1 MISKLHQLN
10 LHDKIK
16 YIYATVIKFMILSGI
31 VSIIGLSL
39 LDIRFNSYVKGAQ
52 KANNAAKESI
62 IDISSAARNIRE
74 MALNDDSSTYENY
87 KNNVKT
93 VLTDSQTQL
102 DIIKNTNIIDDD
114 LYNQYVKALNE
125 WGNIGYDIINQIE
138 KGDLASAKNKIHTVC
153 TPALNN
159 LMSIADK
166 MEDETNKEADQAILL
181 SNVVAVIGGVAIV
194 LFIVIASLISKKIG
208 AKITEMIIEPLRDI
222 DNVAKDLANGNL
234 HSELTYH
241 SDHSDDELGTLAH
254 SLRKS
259 IRTLSSYVDDI
270 KRSMQ
275 EFSHGNFDVKPE
287 VEWKGDF
294 EEILHA
300 FMSFEASMADIV
312 KNLQRVADQ
321 VAEGSEQI
329 AASSTELAEGAT
341 NQAASVEELTAS
353 LASVSE
359 RVAQNSQNARAI
371 SGRVDELGTQL
382 YESNGK
388 MSEMVTSMSEIEKA
402 SKEISKI
409 IETINQIAS
418 QTNLLAL
425 NASIEAARAGD
436 AGKGFAVVA
445 DQVSALAAQS
455 AEAAKESASLI
466 DTSVAAV
473 EKGMVIANDTASQ
486 LGAVVDNSRHIV
498 DEVNNIADVLNT
510 QTEAIKQVDDGVEAI
525 NDVVQTNSATSQECA
540 AASQDM
546 STQADT
552 LRGLIATLKIAHFKK
567 NNNK

>member
-166 MEDETNKEADQAILL
+166 MEDETNKEADQAILS
-181 SNVVAVIGGVAIV
+181 SNVVVVIGGVAIV

-222 DNVAKDLANGNL
+222 DNVAKDLASGNL

-241 SDHSDDELGTLAH
+241 SDDELGALAH

-294 EEILHA
+294 EEILDA
-300 FMSFEASMADIV
+300 FMSFEASMADLV
-312 KNLQRVADQ
+312 KHLQRVADQ

-329 AASSTELAEGAT
+329 ASSSTELAEGAT

-359 RVAQNSQNARAI
+359 SVAQNSQNAREI
-371 SGRVDELGTQL
+371 SGKVNELGTQL
-382 YESNGK
+382 DESNGK
-388 MSEMVTSMSEIEKA
+388 MGEMVTSMSEIEKA

-486 LGAVVDNSRHIV
+486 LGVVVDNSRHIV

-510 QTEAIKQVDDGVEAI
+510 QTETIKQVDDGIEDI

-567 NNNK
+567 K

>member
-181 SNVVAVIGGVAIV
+181 SNVVAVIGGMAIV

-208 AKITEMIIEPLRDI
+208 AKITEMIIEPIRDI

-234 HSELTYH
+234 HSELTY
-241 SDHSDDELGTLAH
+241 HSDDELGTLAH

-294 EEILHA
+294 EEILQA
-300 FMSFEASMADIV
+300 FMSFEASMADLV

-425 NASIEAARAGD
+425 NASIEAAELAD

>member
-125 WGNIGYDIINQIE
+125 WGSIGYDIINQIE

-166 MEDETNKEADQAILL
+166 MEDETNKEANQAILS

-208 AKITEMIIEPLRDI
+208 AKITEMIIEPLREI
-222 DNVAKDLANGNL
+222 DNVAKDLASGNL

-241 SDHSDDELGTLAH
+241 SDDELGALAH

-294 EEILHA
+294 EEILDA
-300 FMSFEASMADIV
+300 FMSFEASMADLV
-312 KNLQRVADQ
+312 KHLQRVADQ

-329 AASSTELAEGAT
+329 ASSSTELAEGAT

-359 RVAQNSQNARAI
+359 SVAQNSQNAREI
-371 SGRVDELGTQL
+371 SGKVNELGTQL
-382 YESNGK
+382 DESNGK
-388 MSEMVTSMSEIEKA
+388 MGEMVTSMSEIEKA

-486 LGAVVDNSRHIV
+486 LGVVVDNSRHIV

-510 QTEAIKQVDDGVEAI
+510 QTETIKQVDDGIEDI

-567 NNNK
+567 NNS

>member
-31 VSIIGLSL
+31 VSIIGSSL

-125 WGNIGYDIINQIE
+125 WGSIGYDIINQIE

-166 MEDETNKEADQAILL
+166 MEDETNKEANQAILS

-208 AKITEMIIEPLRDI
+208 AKITEMIIEPLREI
-222 DNVAKDLANGNL
+222 DNVAKDLASGNL

-241 SDHSDDELGTLAH
+241 SDDELGALAH

-294 EEILHA
+294 EEILDA
-300 FMSFEASMADIV
+300 FMSFEASMADLV
-312 KNLQRVADQ
+312 KHLQRVADQ

-329 AASSTELAEGAT
+329 ASSSTELAEGAT

-359 RVAQNSQNARAI
+359 SVAQNSQNARAI
-371 SGRVDELGTQL
+371 SGKVNELGTQL
-382 YESNGK
+382 DESNGK
-388 MSEMVTSMSEIEKA
+388 MGEMVTSMSEIEKA

-486 LGAVVDNSRHIV
+486 LGVVVDNSRHIV

-510 QTEAIKQVDDGVEAI
+510 QTETIKQVDDGIEDI

-567 NNNK
+567 K

>member
-222 DNVAKDLANGNL
+222 DNVAKDLASGNL

-241 SDHSDDELGTLAH
+241 SDDELGALAH

-294 EEILHA
+294 EEILQA
-300 FMSFEASMADIV
+300 FMSFEASMADLV
-312 KNLQRVADQ
+312 KHLQRVADQ

-329 AASSTELAEGAT
+329 ASSSTELAEGAT

-359 RVAQNSQNARAI
+359 SVAQNSQNAREI
-371 SGRVDELGTQL
+371 SGKVNELGTQL
-382 YESNGK
+382 DESNGK
-388 MSEMVTSMSEIEKA
+388 MGEMVTSMSEIEKA

-486 LGAVVDNSRHIV
+486 LGVVVDNSRHIV

-510 QTEAIKQVDDGVEAI
+510 QTETIKQVDDGIEDI

-567 NNNK
+567 K

>member
-16 YIYATVIKFMILSGI
+16 YIYVTVIKFMILSGI

-208 AKITEMIIEPLRDI
+208 AKITEMIIEALRDI
-222 DNVAKDLANGNL
+222 DNVAKDLASGNL
-234 HSELTYH
+234 HSELTY
-241 SDHSDDELGTLAH
+241 HSDDELGTLAH

-294 EEILHA
+294 EEILQA
-300 FMSFEASMADIV
+300 FMSFEASMADLV
-312 KNLQRVADQ
+312 KHLQRVADQ

-329 AASSTELAEGAT
+329 ASSSTELAEGAT

-359 RVAQNSQNARAI
+359 SVAQNSQNAREI
-371 SGRVDELGTQL
+371 SGKVNELGTQL
-382 YESNGK
+382 DESNGK
-388 MSEMVTSMSEIEKA
+388 MGEMVTSMGEIEKA

-486 LGAVVDNSRHIV
+486 LGVVVDNSRHIV

-510 QTEAIKQVDDGVEAI
+510 QTETIKQVDDGIEDI

-567 NNNK
+567 K

>member
-39 LDIRFNSYVKGAQ
+39 LDIRFNAYVKGAQ

-181 SNVVAVIGGVAIV
+181 SNVVAVIGGMAIV

-208 AKITEMIIEPLRDI
+208 AKITEMIIEPIRDI

-234 HSELTYH
+234 HSELTY
-241 SDHSDDELGTLAH
+241 HSDDELGTLAH

-294 EEILHA
+294 EEILQA
-300 FMSFEASMADIV
+300 FMSFEASMADLV
-312 KNLQRVADQ
+312 KHLQRVADQ

-329 AASSTELAEGAT
+329 ASSSTELAEGAT

-359 RVAQNSQNARAI
+359 RVAQNSQNARTI
-371 SGRVDELGTQL
+371 SGKVDELGTQL

-510 QTEAIKQVDDGVEAI
+510 QTEAIKQVDEGVEAI

>member
-52 KANNAAKESI
+52 KANNATKESI

-125 WGNIGYDIINQIE
+125 WGSIGYDIINQIE

-166 MEDETNKEADQAILL
+166 MEDETNKEANQAILS

-208 AKITEMIIEPLRDI
+208 AKITEMIIEPLREI
-222 DNVAKDLANGNL
+222 DNVAKDLASGNL

-241 SDHSDDELGTLAH
+241 SDDELGALAH

-294 EEILHA
+294 EEILDA
-300 FMSFEASMADIV
+300 FMSFEASMADLV
-312 KNLQRVADQ
+312 KHLQRVADQ

-329 AASSTELAEGAT
+329 ASSSTELAEGAT

-359 RVAQNSQNARAI
+359 SVAQNSQNARAI
-371 SGRVDELGTQL
+371 SGKVNELGTQL
-382 YESNGK
+382 DESNGK
-388 MSEMVTSMSEIEKA
+388 MGEMVTSMSEIEKA

-486 LGAVVDNSRHIV
+486 LGVVVDNSRHIV

-510 QTEAIKQVDDGVEAI
+510 QTETIKQVDDGIEDI

>member
-16 YIYATVIKFMILSGI
+16 YFYATVIKFMILSGI
-31 VSIIGLSL
+31 VSIICLSL

-241 SDHSDDELGTLAH
+241 SDDELGTLAH
-254 SLRKS
+254 SLCKS

-300 FMSFEASMADIV
+300 FMSFEASMADLV
-312 KNLQRVADQ
+312 KHLQRVADQ

-329 AASSTELAEGAT
+329 ASSSTELAEGAT

-359 RVAQNSQNARAI
+359 RVAQNSQNAREI
-371 SGRVDELGTQL
+371 SGKVNELGTQL
-382 YESNGK
+382 DESNGK
-388 MSEMVTSMSEIEKA
+388 MGEMVTSMGEIEKA

-486 LGAVVDNSRHIV
+486 LGVVVDNSRHIV

-510 QTEAIKQVDDGVEAI
+510 QTETIKQVDDGIEDI

>member
-16 YIYATVIKFMILSGI
+16 CIYATVIKFMILSGI

-241 SDHSDDELGTLAH
+241 SDDELGTLAH

-294 EEILHA
+294 EEILQA
-300 FMSFEASMADIV
+300 FMSFEASMADLV

>member
-114 LYNQYVKALNE
+114 LYNQYVKAINE

-208 AKITEMIIEPLRDI
+208 AKITEMIIEPIRDI

-234 HSELTYH
+234 HSELTY
-241 SDHSDDELGTLAH
+241 HSDDELGTLAH

-294 EEILHA
+294 EEILQA
-300 FMSFEASMADIV
+300 FMSFEASMADLV
-312 KNLQRVADQ
+312 KHLQRVADQ

-329 AASSTELAEGAT
+329 ASSSTELAEGAT

-353 LASVSE
+353 LANVSE
-359 RVAQNSQNARAI
+359 RVAQNSQNARTI
-371 SGRVDELGTQL
+371 SGKVDELGTQL

-388 MSEMVTSMSEIEKA
+388 MSEMVISMSEIEKA

-510 QTEAIKQVDDGVEAI
+510 QTEAIKQVDEGVEAI

>member
-125 WGNIGYDIINQIE
+125 WGSIGYDIINQIE

-166 MEDETNKEADQAILL
+166 MEDETNKEANQAILS

-208 AKITEMIIEPLRDI
+208 AKITEMIIEPLREI
-222 DNVAKDLANGNL
+222 DNVAKDLASGNL

-241 SDHSDDELGTLAH
+241 SDDELGALAH
-254 SLRKS
+254 SLRKP

-294 EEILHA
+294 EEILDA
-300 FMSFEASMADIV
+300 FMSFEASMADLV
-312 KNLQRVADQ
+312 KHLQRVADQ

-329 AASSTELAEGAT
+329 ASSSTELAEGAT

-359 RVAQNSQNARAI
+359 SVAQNSQNARAI
-371 SGRVDELGTQL
+371 SGKVNELGTQL
-382 YESNGK
+382 DESNGK
-388 MSEMVTSMSEIEKA
+388 MGEMVTSMSEIEKA

-486 LGAVVDNSRHIV
+486 LGVVVDNSRHIV

-510 QTEAIKQVDDGVEAI
+510 QTETIKQVDDGIEDI

-567 NNNK
+567 K

>member
-166 MEDETNKEADQAILL
+166 MEDETNKEANQAILL

-222 DNVAKDLANGNL
+222 DNVAKDLASGNL
-234 HSELTYH
+234 HSELTY
-241 SDHSDDELGTLAH
+241 HSDDELGTLAH

-294 EEILHA
+294 EEILDV
-300 FMSFEASMADIV
+300 FMSFEASMADLV
-312 KNLQRVADQ
+312 KHLQRVADQ

-329 AASSTELAEGAT
+329 ASSSTELAEGAT

-359 RVAQNSQNARAI
+359 SVAQNSQNAREI
-371 SGRVDELGTQL
+371 SGKVNELGTQL
-382 YESNGK
+382 DESNGK
-388 MSEMVTSMSEIEKA
+388 MGEMVTSMSEIEKA

-486 LGAVVDNSRHIV
+486 LGVVVDNSRHIV

-510 QTEAIKQVDDGVEAI
+510 QTETIKQVDDGIEDI

>member
-125 WGNIGYDIINQIE
+125 WGSIGYDIINQIE

-166 MEDETNKEADQAILL
+166 MEDETNKEANQAILS

-208 AKITEMIIEPLRDI
+208 AKITEMIIEPLREI
-222 DNVAKDLANGNL
+222 DNVAKDLASGNL

-241 SDHSDDELGTLAH
+241 SDDELGALAH

-294 EEILHA
+294 EEILDA
-300 FMSFEASMADIV
+300 FMSFEASMADLV
-312 KNLQRVADQ
+312 KHLQRVADQ

-329 AASSTELAEGAT
+329 ASSSTELAEGAT

-359 RVAQNSQNARAI
+359 SVAQNSQNARAI
-371 SGRVDELGTQL
+371 SGKVNELGTQL
-382 YESNGK
+382 DESNGK

-486 LGAVVDNSRHIV
+486 LGVVVDNSRHIV

-510 QTEAIKQVDDGVEAI
+510 QTETIKQVDDGIEDI

-567 NNNK
+567 K

>member
-52 KANNAAKESI
+52 KANDAAKESI

-87 KNNVKT
+87 KNNVKA

-222 DNVAKDLANGNL
+222 DNVAKDLASGNL

-241 SDHSDDELGTLAH
+241 SDDELGALAH

-294 EEILHA
+294 EEILDA
-300 FMSFEASMADIV
+300 FMSFEASMADLV
-312 KNLQRVADQ
+312 KHLQRVADQ

-329 AASSTELAEGAT
+329 ASSSTELAEGAT

-359 RVAQNSQNARAI
+359 SVAQNSQNAREI
-371 SGRVDELGTQL
+371 SGKVNELGTQL
-382 YESNGK
+382 DESNGK
-388 MSEMVTSMSEIEKA
+388 MGEMVTSMGEIEKA

-486 LGAVVDNSRHIV
+486 LGVVVDNSRHIV

-510 QTEAIKQVDDGVEAI
+510 QTETIKQVDDGIEDI

-567 NNNK
+567 K

>member
-1 MISKLHQLN
+1 MISKVHQLN

-222 DNVAKDLANGNL
+222 DNVAKDLASGNL
-234 HSELTYH
+234 HSELTY
-241 SDHSDDELGTLAH
+241 HSDDELGTLAH

-294 EEILHA
+294 EEILQA
-300 FMSFEASMADIV
+300 FMSFEASMADLV
-312 KNLQRVADQ
+312 KHLQRVADQ

-329 AASSTELAEGAT
+329 ASSSTELAEGAT

-359 RVAQNSQNARAI
+359 SVAQNSQNAREI
-371 SGRVDELGTQL
+371 SGKVNELGTQL
-382 YESNGK
+382 DESNGK
-388 MSEMVTSMSEIEKA
+388 MGEMVTSMGEIEKA

-486 LGAVVDNSRHIV
+486 LGVVVDNSRHIV

-510 QTEAIKQVDDGVEAI
+510 QTETIKQVDDGIEDI

>member
-125 WGNIGYDIINQIE
+125 WGSIGYDIINQIE

-166 MEDETNKEADQAILL
+166 MEDETNKEAEQAILS

-194 LFIVIASLISKKIG
+194 LFIVIASFISKKIG

-222 DNVAKDLANGNL
+222 DNVAKDLASGNL

-241 SDHSDDELGTLAH
+241 SDDELGALAH

-287 VEWKGDF
+287 VERKGDF
-294 EEILHA
+294 EEILDA
-300 FMSFEASMADIV
+300 FMSFEASMADLV
-312 KNLQRVADQ
+312 KHLQRVADQ

-329 AASSTELAEGAT
+329 ASSSTELAEGAT

-359 RVAQNSQNARAI
+359 SVAQNSQNAREI
-371 SGRVDELGTQL
+371 SGKVNELGTQL
-382 YESNGK
+382 DESNGK
-388 MSEMVTSMSEIEKA
+388 MGEMVTSMSEIEKA

-486 LGAVVDNSRHIV
+486 LGVVVDNSRHIV

-510 QTEAIKQVDDGVEAI
+510 QTETIKQVDDGIEDI

-567 NNNK
+567 K

>member
-87 KNNVKT
+87 KNNVKI

-166 MEDETNKEADQAILL
+166 MEDETNKEANQAILL

-222 DNVAKDLANGNL
+222 DNVAKDLASGNL
-234 HSELTYH
+234 HSELTY
-241 SDHSDDELGTLAH
+241 HSDDELGTLAH

-294 EEILHA
+294 EEILQA
-300 FMSFEASMADIV
+300 FMSFEASMADLV
-312 KNLQRVADQ
+312 KHLQRVADQ

-329 AASSTELAEGAT
+329 ASSSTELAEGAT

-359 RVAQNSQNARAI
+359 SVAQNSQNAREI
-371 SGRVDELGTQL
+371 SGKVNELGTQL
-382 YESNGK
+382 DESNGK
-388 MSEMVTSMSEIEKA
+388 MGEMVTSMSEIEKA

-486 LGAVVDNSRHIV
+486 LGVVVDNSRHIV

-510 QTEAIKQVDDGVEAI
+510 QTETIKQVDDGIEDI

-567 NNNK
+567 K

>member
-31 VSIIGLSL
+31 VSIICLSL

-87 KNNVKT
+87 KNSVKT

-241 SDHSDDELGTLAH
+241 SDDELGTLAH

-300 FMSFEASMADIV
+300 FMSFEASMADLV
-312 KNLQRVADQ
+312 KHLQRVADQ

-329 AASSTELAEGAT
+329 ASSSTELAEGAT

-359 RVAQNSQNARAI
+359 RVAQNSQNAREI
-371 SGRVDELGTQL
+371 SGKVNELGTQL
-382 YESNGK
+382 DESNGK
-388 MSEMVTSMSEIEKA
+388 MGEMVTSMGEIEKA

-486 LGAVVDNSRHIV
+486 LGVVVDNSRHIV

-510 QTEAIKQVDDGVEAI
+510 QTETIKQVDDGIEDI

>member
-52 KANNAAKESI
+52 KANDAAKESI

-87 KNNVKT
+87 KNNVKA

-125 WGNIGYDIINQIE
+125 WGSIGYDIINQIE

-159 LMSIADK
+159 LMSIVDK
-166 MEDETNKEADQAILL
+166 MEDETNKEANQAILS

-222 DNVAKDLANGNL
+222 DNVAKDLASGNL

-241 SDHSDDELGTLAH
+241 SDDELGALAH

-294 EEILHA
+294 EEILDA
-300 FMSFEASMADIV
+300 FMSFEASMADLV
-312 KNLQRVADQ
+312 KHLQRVADQ

-329 AASSTELAEGAT
+329 ASSSTELAEGAT

-359 RVAQNSQNARAI
+359 SVAQNSQNAREI
-371 SGRVDELGTQL
+371 SGKVNELGTQL
-382 YESNGK
+382 DESNGK
-388 MSEMVTSMSEIEKA
+388 MGEMVTSMSEIEKA

-486 LGAVVDNSRHIV
+486 LGVVVDNSRHIV

-510 QTEAIKQVDDGVEAI
+510 QTETIKQVDDGIEDI

-567 NNNK
+567 K

>member
-52 KANNAAKESI
+52 KANNATKESI

-159 LMSIADK
+159 LMSIVDK
-166 MEDETNKEADQAILL
+166 MEDETNKEADQAILS

-222 DNVAKDLANGNL
+222 DNVAKDLASGNL

-241 SDHSDDELGTLAH
+241 SDDELGALAH

-294 EEILHA
+294 EEILQA
-300 FMSFEASMADIV
+300 FMSFEASMADLV
-312 KNLQRVADQ
+312 KHLQRVADQ

-329 AASSTELAEGAT
+329 ASSSTELAEGAT

-359 RVAQNSQNARAI
+359 RVAQNSQNAREI
-371 SGRVDELGTQL
+371 SGKVNELGTQL
-382 YESNGK
+382 DESNGK
-388 MSEMVTSMSEIEKA
+388 MGEMVTSMGEIEKA

-486 LGAVVDNSRHIV
+486 LGVVVDNSRHIV

-510 QTEAIKQVDDGVEAI
+510 QTETIKQVDDGIEDI

-567 NNNK
+567 K

>member
-222 DNVAKDLANGNL
+222 DNVAKDLASGNL
-234 HSELTYH
+234 HSELTY
-241 SDHSDDELGTLAH
+241 HSDDELGTLAH

-275 EFSHGNFDVKPE
+275 EFSHGNFEVKPE

-294 EEILHA
+294 EEILQA
-300 FMSFEASMADIV
+300 FMSFEASMADLV
-312 KNLQRVADQ
+312 KHLQRVADQ

-329 AASSTELAEGAT
+329 ASSSTELAEGAT

-359 RVAQNSQNARAI
+359 SVAQNSQNAREI
-371 SGRVDELGTQL
+371 SGKVNELGTQL
-382 YESNGK
+382 DESNGK
-388 MSEMVTSMSEIEKA
+388 MGEMVTSMGEIEKA

-486 LGAVVDNSRHIV
+486 LGVVVDNSRHIV

-510 QTEAIKQVDDGVEAI
+510 QTETIKQVDDGIEDI

-567 NNNK
+567 K

>member
-16 YIYATVIKFMILSGI
+16 CIYATIIKFMILSGI

-125 WGNIGYDIINQIE
+125 WGNIGYDITNQIE

-241 SDHSDDELGTLAH
+241 SDDELGALAH

-294 EEILHA
+294 EEILDA
-300 FMSFEASMADIV
+300 FMSFEASMADLV
-312 KNLQRVADQ
+312 KHLQRVADQ

-329 AASSTELAEGAT
+329 ASSSTELAEGAT

-359 RVAQNSQNARAI
+359 SVAQNSQNAREI
-371 SGRVDELGTQL
+371 SGKVNELGTQL
-382 YESNGK
+382 DESNGK
-388 MSEMVTSMSEIEKA
+388 MGEMVTSMSEIEKA

-486 LGAVVDNSRHIV
+486 LGVVVDNSRHIV

-510 QTEAIKQVDDGVEAI
+510 QTETIKQVDDGIEDI

-567 NNNK
+567 K

>member
-125 WGNIGYDIINQIE
+125 WGSIGYDIINQIE

-166 MEDETNKEADQAILL
+166 MEDETNKEANQAILS

-208 AKITEMIIEPLRDI
+208 AKITEMIIEPLREI
-222 DNVAKDLANGNL
+222 DNVAKDLASGNL

-241 SDHSDDELGTLAH
+241 SDDELGALAH

-259 IRTLSSYVDDI
+259 VRTLSSYVDDI

-294 EEILHA
+294 EEILDA
-300 FMSFEASMADIV
+300 FMSFEASMADLV
-312 KNLQRVADQ
+312 KHLQRVADQ

-329 AASSTELAEGAT
+329 ASSSTELAEGAT

-359 RVAQNSQNARAI
+359 SVAQNSQNARAI
-371 SGRVDELGTQL
+371 SGKVNELGTQL
-382 YESNGK
+382 DESNGK
-388 MSEMVTSMSEIEKA
+388 MGEMVTSMSEIEKA

-486 LGAVVDNSRHIV
+486 LGVVVDNSRHIV

-510 QTEAIKQVDDGVEAI
+510 QTETIKQVDDGIEDI

-567 NNNK
+567 K

>member
-16 YIYATVIKFMILSGI
+16 YIYVTVIKFMILSGI

-208 AKITEMIIEPLRDI
+208 AKITEMIIEPIRDI

-234 HSELTYH
+234 HSELTY
-241 SDHSDDELGTLAH
+241 HSDDELGTLAH

-294 EEILHA
+294 EEILQA
-300 FMSFEASMADIV
+300 FMSFEASMADLV
-312 KNLQRVADQ
+312 KHLQRVADQ

-329 AASSTELAEGAT
+329 ASSSTELAEGAT

-353 LASVSE
+353 LANVSE
-359 RVAQNSQNARAI
+359 RVAQNSQNARTI
-371 SGRVDELGTQL
+371 SGKVDELGTQL

-388 MSEMVTSMSEIEKA
+388 MSEMVISMSEIEKA

-510 QTEAIKQVDDGVEAI
+510 QTEAIKQVDEGVEAI

>member
-208 AKITEMIIEPLRDI
+208 AKITEMIIEPIRDI

-234 HSELTYH
+234 HSELTY
-241 SDHSDDELGTLAH
+241 HSDDELGTLAH

-294 EEILHA
+294 EEILQA
-300 FMSFEASMADIV
+300 FMSFEASMADLV

-329 AASSTELAEGAT
+329 ASSSTELAEGAT

-353 LASVSE
+353 LANVSE
-359 RVAQNSQNARAI
+359 RVAQNSQNARTI
-371 SGRVDELGTQL
+371 SGKVDELGTQL

-388 MSEMVTSMSEIEKA
+388 MSEMVISMSEIEKA

-510 QTEAIKQVDDGVEAI
+510 QTEAIKQVDEGVEAI

>member
-87 KNNVKT
+87 KNNVKA

-166 MEDETNKEADQAILL
+166 MEDETNKEANQAILL

-222 DNVAKDLANGNL
+222 DNVAKDLASGNL

-241 SDHSDDELGTLAH
+241 SDDELGALAH

-294 EEILHA
+294 EEILQA
-300 FMSFEASMADIV
+300 FMSFEASMADLV
-312 KNLQRVADQ
+312 KHLQRVADQ

-329 AASSTELAEGAT
+329 ASSSTELAEGAT

-359 RVAQNSQNARAI
+359 SVAQNSQNAREI
-371 SGRVDELGTQL
+371 SGKVNELGTQL
-382 YESNGK
+382 DESNGK
-388 MSEMVTSMSEIEKA
+388 MGEMVTSMGEIEKA

-486 LGAVVDNSRHIV
+486 LGVVVDNSRHIV

-510 QTEAIKQVDDGVEAI
+510 QTETIKQVDDGIEDI

>member
-208 AKITEMIIEPLRDI
+208 AKITEMIIEPLREI
-222 DNVAKDLANGNL
+222 DNVAKDLASGNL
-234 HSELTYH
+234 HSELTY
-241 SDHSDDELGTLAH
+241 HSDDELGTLAH

-294 EEILHA
+294 EEILQA
-300 FMSFEASMADIV
+300 FMSFEASMADLV
-312 KNLQRVADQ
+312 KHLQRVADQ

-329 AASSTELAEGAT
+329 ASSSTELAEGAT

-359 RVAQNSQNARAI
+359 SVAQNSQNAREI
-371 SGRVDELGTQL
+371 SGKVNELGTQL
-382 YESNGK
+382 DESNGK
-388 MSEMVTSMSEIEKA
+388 MGEMVTSMGEIEKA

-486 LGAVVDNSRHIV
+486 LGVVVDNSRHIV

-510 QTEAIKQVDDGVEAI
+510 QTETIKQVDDGIEDI

-567 NNNK
+567 K

>member
-39 LDIRFNSYVKGAQ
+39 LDIRFNAYVKGAQ

-208 AKITEMIIEPLRDI
+208 AKITEMIIEPIRDI

-234 HSELTYH
+234 HSELTY
-241 SDHSDDELGTLAH
+241 HSDDELGTLAH

-294 EEILHA
+294 EEILQA
-300 FMSFEASMADIV
+300 FMSFEASMADLV
-312 KNLQRVADQ
+312 KHLQRVADQ

-329 AASSTELAEGAT
+329 ASSSTELAEGAT

-353 LASVSE
+353 LANVSE
-359 RVAQNSQNARAI
+359 RVAQNSQNARTI
-371 SGRVDELGTQL
+371 SGKVDELGTQL

-388 MSEMVTSMSEIEKA
+388 MSEMVISMSEIEKA

-510 QTEAIKQVDDGVEAI
+510 QTEAIKQVDEGVEAI

>member
-125 WGNIGYDIINQIE
+125 WGSIGYDIINQIE

-222 DNVAKDLANGNL
+222 DNVAKDLASGNL
-234 HSELTYH
+234 HSELTY
-241 SDHSDDELGTLAH
+241 HSDDELGTLAH

-294 EEILHA
+294 EEILQA
-300 FMSFEASMADIV
+300 FMSFEASMADLV
-312 KNLQRVADQ
+312 KHLQRVADQ

-329 AASSTELAEGAT
+329 ASSSTELAEGAT

-359 RVAQNSQNARAI
+359 SVAQNSQNAREI
-371 SGRVDELGTQL
+371 SGKVNELGTQL
-382 YESNGK
+382 DESNGK
-388 MSEMVTSMSEIEKA
+388 MGEMVTSMGEIEKA

-486 LGAVVDNSRHIV
+486 LGVVVDNSRHIV

-510 QTEAIKQVDDGVEAI
+510 QTETIKQVDDGIEDI

>member
-208 AKITEMIIEPLRDI
+208 AKITEMIIEPIRDI

-234 HSELTYH
+234 HSELTY
-241 SDHSDDELGTLAH
+241 HSDDELGTLAH

-294 EEILHA
+294 EEILQA
-300 FMSFEASMADIV
+300 FMSFEASMADLV
-312 KNLQRVADQ
+312 KHLQRVADQ
-321 VAEGSEQI
+321 VAEDSEQI
-329 AASSTELAEGAT
+329 ASSSTELAEGAT

-353 LASVSE
+353 LANVSE
-359 RVAQNSQNARAI
+359 RVAQNSQNARTI
-371 SGRVDELGTQL
+371 SGKVDELGTQL

-388 MSEMVTSMSEIEKA
+388 MSEMVISMSEIEKA

-510 QTEAIKQVDDGVEAI
+510 QTEAIKQVDEGVEAI

>member
-52 KANNAAKESI
+52 KANDAAKESI

-87 KNNVKT
+87 KNNVKA

-166 MEDETNKEADQAILL
+166 MEDETNKEADQAILS

-208 AKITEMIIEPLRDI
+208 TKITEMIIEPLRDI
-222 DNVAKDLANGNL
+222 DNVAKDLASGNL

-241 SDHSDDELGTLAH
+241 SDDELGALAH

-294 EEILHA
+294 EEILDA
-300 FMSFEASMADIV
+300 FMSFEASMADLV
-312 KNLQRVADQ
+312 KHLQRVADQ

-329 AASSTELAEGAT
+329 ASSSTELAEGAT

-359 RVAQNSQNARAI
+359 SVAQNSQNAREI
-371 SGRVDELGTQL
+371 SGKVNELGTQL
-382 YESNGK
+382 DESNGK
-388 MSEMVTSMSEIEKA
+388 MGEMVTSMSEIEKA

-486 LGAVVDNSRHIV
+486 LGVVVDNSRHIV

-510 QTEAIKQVDDGVEAI
+510 QTETIKQVDDGIEDI

>member
-194 LFIVIASLISKKIG
+194 LFIVIASPISKKIG

-222 DNVAKDLANGNL
+222 DNVAKDLASGNL
-234 HSELTYH
+234 HSELTY
-241 SDHSDDELGTLAH
+241 HSDDELGTLAH

-294 EEILHA
+294 EEILQA
-300 FMSFEASMADIV
+300 FMSFEASMADLV
-312 KNLQRVADQ
+312 KHLQRVADQ

-329 AASSTELAEGAT
+329 ASSSTELAEGAT

-359 RVAQNSQNARAI
+359 SVAQNSQNAREI
-371 SGRVDELGTQL
+371 SGKVNELGTQL
-382 YESNGK
+382 DESNGK
-388 MSEMVTSMSEIEKA
+388 MGEMVTSMGEIEKA

-486 LGAVVDNSRHIV
+486 LGVVVDNSRHIV

-510 QTEAIKQVDDGVEAI
+510 QTETIKQVDDGIEDI

>member
-52 KANNAAKESI
+52 KANDAAKESI

-87 KNNVKT
+87 KNNVKA

-166 MEDETNKEADQAILL
+166 MEDETNKEADQAILS

-222 DNVAKDLANGNL
+222 DNVAKDLASGNL

-241 SDHSDDELGTLAH
+241 SDDELGALAH

-294 EEILHA
+294 EEILDA
-300 FMSFEASMADIV
+300 FMSFEASMADLV
-312 KNLQRVADQ
+312 KHLQRVADQ

-329 AASSTELAEGAT
+329 ASSSTELAEGAT
-341 NQAASVEELTAS
+341 NQAASVEELTAF

-359 RVAQNSQNARAI
+359 SVAQNSQNAREI
-371 SGRVDELGTQL
+371 SGKVNELGTQL
-382 YESNGK
+382 DESNGK
-388 MSEMVTSMSEIEKA
+388 MGEMVTSMSEIEKA

-486 LGAVVDNSRHIV
+486 LGVVVDNSRHIV

-510 QTEAIKQVDDGVEAI
+510 QTETIKQVDDGIEDI

-567 NNNK
+567 K

>member
-87 KNNVKT
+87 KNNVKA

-125 WGNIGYDIINQIE
+125 WGSIGYDIINQIE

-166 MEDETNKEADQAILL
+166 MEDETNKEANQAILS

-208 AKITEMIIEPLRDI
+208 AKITEMIIEPLREI
-222 DNVAKDLANGNL
+222 DNVAKDLASGNL

-241 SDHSDDELGTLAH
+241 SDDELGALAH

-294 EEILHA
+294 EEILDA
-300 FMSFEASMADIV
+300 FMSFEASMADLV
-312 KNLQRVADQ
+312 KHLQRVADQ

-329 AASSTELAEGAT
+329 ASSSTELAEGAT

-359 RVAQNSQNARAI
+359 SVAQNSQNARAI
-371 SGRVDELGTQL
+371 SGKVNELGTQL
-382 YESNGK
+382 DESNGK
-388 MSEMVTSMSEIEKA
+388 MGEMVTSMSEIEKA

-486 LGAVVDNSRHIV
+486 LGVVVDNSRHIV

-510 QTEAIKQVDDGVEAI
+510 QTETIKQVDDGIEDI

-552 LRGLIATLKIAHFKK
+552 LRGLIATLKIEHFKK
-567 NNNK
+567 K

>member
-208 AKITEMIIEPLRDI
+208 AKITEMIIEPIRDI

-234 HSELTYH
+234 HSELTY
-241 SDHSDDELGTLAH
+241 HSDDELGTLAH

-294 EEILHA
+294 EEILQA
-300 FMSFEASMADIV
+300 FMSFEASMADLV
-312 KNLQRVADQ
+312 KHLQRVADQ

-329 AASSTELAEGAT
+329 ASSSTELAEGAT

-353 LASVSE
+353 LANVSE

-371 SGRVDELGTQL
+371 SGKVDELGTQL

-510 QTEAIKQVDDGVEAI
+510 QTEAIKQVDEGVEAI

>member
-125 WGNIGYDIINQIE
+125 WGSIGYDIINQIE

-166 MEDETNKEADQAILL
+166 MEDETNKEANQAILS

-208 AKITEMIIEPLRDI
+208 AKITEMIIEPLREI
-222 DNVAKDLANGNL
+222 DNVAKDLASGNL

-241 SDHSDDELGTLAH
+241 SDDELGALAH

-275 EFSHGNFDVKPE
+275 EFSYGNFDVKPE

-294 EEILHA
+294 EEILDA
-300 FMSFEASMADIV
+300 FMSFEASMADLV
-312 KNLQRVADQ
+312 KHLQRVADQ

-329 AASSTELAEGAT
+329 ASSSTELAEGAT

-359 RVAQNSQNARAI
+359 SVAQNSQNARAI
-371 SGRVDELGTQL
+371 SGKVNELGTQL
-382 YESNGK
+382 DESNGK
-388 MSEMVTSMSEIEKA
+388 MGEMVTSMSEIEKA

-486 LGAVVDNSRHIV
+486 LGVVVDNSRHIV

-510 QTEAIKQVDDGVEAI
+510 QTETIKQVDDGIEDI

-567 NNNK
+567 K

>member
-39 LDIRFNSYVKGAQ
+39 LDIRFNAYVKGAQ

-93 VLTDSQTQL
+93 VLTNSQTQL

-208 AKITEMIIEPLRDI
+208 AKITEMIIEPIRDI

-234 HSELTYH
+234 HSELTY
-241 SDHSDDELGTLAH
+241 HSDDELGTLAH

-294 EEILHA
+294 EEILQA
-300 FMSFEASMADIV
+300 FMSFEASMADLV
-312 KNLQRVADQ
+312 KHLQRVADQ

-329 AASSTELAEGAT
+329 ASSSTELAEGAT

-353 LASVSE
+353 LANVSE
-359 RVAQNSQNARAI
+359 RVAQNSQNARTI
-371 SGRVDELGTQL
+371 SGKVDELGTQL

-388 MSEMVTSMSEIEKA
+388 MSEMVISMSEIEKA

-510 QTEAIKQVDDGVEAI
+510 QTEAIKQVDEGVEAI

>member
-125 WGNIGYDIINQIE
+125 WGNIGYDVINQIE

-222 DNVAKDLANGNL
+222 DNVAKDLASGNL
-234 HSELTYH
+234 HSELTY
-241 SDHSDDELGTLAH
+241 HSDDELGTLAH

-294 EEILHA
+294 EEILQA
-300 FMSFEASMADIV
+300 FMSFEASMADLV
-312 KNLQRVADQ
+312 KHLQRVADQ

-329 AASSTELAEGAT
+329 ASSSTELAEGAT

-359 RVAQNSQNARAI
+359 SVAQNSQNAREI
-371 SGRVDELGTQL
+371 SGKVNELGTQL
-382 YESNGK
+382 DESNGK
-388 MSEMVTSMSEIEKA
+388 MGEMVTSMGEIEKA

-486 LGAVVDNSRHIV
+486 LGVVVDNSRHIV

-510 QTEAIKQVDDGVEAI
+510 QTETIKQVDDGIEDI

>member
-222 DNVAKDLANGNL
+222 DNVAKDLASGNL
-234 HSELTYH
+234 HSELTY
-241 SDHSDDELGTLAH
+241 HSDDELGTLAH

-294 EEILHA
+294 EEILDA
-300 FMSFEASMADIV
+300 FMSFEASMADLV
-312 KNLQRVADQ
+312 KHLQRVADQ

-329 AASSTELAEGAT
+329 ASSSTELAEGAT

-359 RVAQNSQNARAI
+359 SVAQNSQNARAI
-371 SGRVDELGTQL
+371 SGKVNELGTQL
-382 YESNGK
+382 DESNGK
-388 MSEMVTSMSEIEKA
+388 MGEMVTSMSEIEKA

-486 LGAVVDNSRHIV
+486 LGVVVDNSRHIV

-510 QTEAIKQVDDGVEAI
+510 QTETIKQVDDGIEDI

-567 NNNK
+567 K